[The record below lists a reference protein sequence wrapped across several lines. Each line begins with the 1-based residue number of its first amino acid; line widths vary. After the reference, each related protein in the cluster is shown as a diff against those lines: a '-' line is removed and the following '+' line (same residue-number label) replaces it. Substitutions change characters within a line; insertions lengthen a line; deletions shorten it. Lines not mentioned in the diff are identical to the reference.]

1 MYTAS
6 EKLSTAN
13 ITDIMQTAYID
24 YSMSVIISRALPDA
38 RDGLK
43 PVQRRILYAML
54 REGLL
59 HNRAYDKCAGVVGE
73 VLKNYHPHGDS
84 SVYDTL
90 VRLAQTWVMRYPL
103 IDPQGNF
110 GSVDGDPPAAYRYTE
125 CRLNEIAED
134 LLKDIEEDTVDF
146 APNYKE
152 STTEPTVLP
161 SALPNLL
168 MNGSTGIAVGMTTN
182 IPPHNL
188 DEIIDA
194 TCAIIDRPGIS
205 VDDLCRIV
213 QGPDFPTGGVIS
225 GREGILSYLRT
236 GKGIVRIR
244 GKAHTEELKG
254 GMEQIVITEIPYNVN
269 RATLVTRIAELVS
282 EKEIDGIRDLR
293 DESDENTRIV
303 IELKRGEQAK
313 VVINQLFQK
322 TALESSFGVTL
333 LALDQKRPKQMNIKE
348 LIECYIAH
356 RRDVVTRRTRF
367 RLREA
372 EDRAHIL
379 EGYIIAL
386 DNLDDFV
393 RIIRAS
399 ANREE
404 AKVKLMAKYPLS
416 ERQTDAILELRLY
429 QLTGLERGKI
439 EAEYL
444 ELMKLIEELRG
455 ILDSEAK
462 LMALIKEELLGMK
475 AKYTSPRR
483 TIIEA
488 AAGEFRMEDV
498 VPNEGCV
505 ITVSHLGFI
514 KRTPVADYR
523 SQRRGGKGVIGAETY
538 DEDFVEHLFTA
549 STHDYILFFS
559 STGQCHARK
568 CYDVPEG
575 TRASKGKSISSFLR
589 LGDGEKIAAMLCVK
603 DFVEDRFLVM
613 ATRSG
618 VIKKSALSD
627 YANAT
632 REGGLIGINLADGDK
647 VIGTVLT
654 TGSDELI
661 LVSNQGLA
669 VRFRERDP
677 ESGEELFR
685 ATGRATGGVTGMRFK
700 LESDYLDVIEV
711 VDHNAKFLVASEAG
725 QGVRT
730 RFEDYPLINRGG
742 SGVWAIDL
750 PGFGDSALPPD
761 VRDVDGVFPY
771 VEEGMAQLFGDRQID
786 LMGFSFGGLTA
797 GFLAA
802 HYPARMQRLML
813 IGIPA
818 LGLFGQGRP
827 MRGLRADMTEQ
838 ERAQVF
844 RHNLLQLMLHH
855 PESVDDEAIA
865 MHAANVSRD
874 RLRRRRIARG
884 DALLHLQQRWT
895 CPVYTFWG
903 EHDVLYPGRL
913 EEVRQALSGC
923 RLMSFDV
930 IPDAGHWVMY
940 ERAQAFNQRACQTLR
955 LPLAIT

>member
-1 MYTAS
+1 MDKPS
-6 EKLSTAN
+6 EKLSSAN

-59 HNRAYDKCAGVVGE
+59 HNRAFDKCAGVVGE

-90 VRLAQTWVMRYPL
+90 VRLAQPWVMRYPL

-125 CRLNEIAED
+125 ARLREIAED
-134 LLKDIEEDTVDF
+134 LLRDIEEETVDF
-146 APNYKE
+146 VPNYKE

-161 SALPNLL
+161 AALPNLL

-194 TCAIIDRPGIS
+194 ACAIIDRPGIS
-205 VDDLCRIV
+205 VDELCGII
-213 QGPDFPTGGVIS
+213 QGPDFPTGGIIS

-236 GKGIVRIR
+236 GKGIVRTR

-254 GMEQIVITEIPYNVN
+254 GMEQVVITEIPYNVN

-322 TALESSFGVTL
+322 TALESSFGVIL

-348 LIECYIAH
+348 LIECYLAH
-356 RRDVVTRRTRF
+356 RREVVTRRTRF

-404 AKVKLMAKYPLS
+404 ARERLMARYPLS

-455 ILDSEAK
+455 ILESEAK
-462 LMALIKEELLGMK
+462 LLDLIKRELLEMK

-483 TIIEA
+483 TAIEA
-488 AAGEFRMEDV
+488 AVGEFRMEDV

-514 KRTPVADYR
+514 KRTPAAEYR

-538 DEDFVEHLFTA
+538 EEDFVEHLFTA
-549 STHDYILFFS
+549 STHDYILFLS
-559 STGQCHARK
+559 SSGQCHARK

-575 TRASKGKSISSFLR
+575 TRASRGKSVGSFLR
-589 LGDGEKIAAMLCVK
+589 LSEGEKIAAMLCVR
-603 DFVEDRFLVM
+603 DFVADRFLVM
-613 ATRSG
+613 ATRAG
-618 VIKKSALSD
+618 VIKKSPLSD
-627 YANAT
+627 YANST
-632 REGGLIGINLADGDK
+632 RDGGIIGINLDPGDK

-654 TGSDELI
+654 TGGDELV
-661 LVSNQGLA
+661 LVSHQGLA

-677 ESGEELFR
+677 ETGEELFR
-685 ATGRATGGVTGMRFK
+685 PTGRATGGVTGMRFK
-700 LESDYLDVIEV
+700 LASDVLQAITV
-711 VDHNAKFLVASEAG
+711 VDHAAKFLVASEAG
-725 QGVRT
+725 LGVRT
-730 RFEDYPLINRGG
+730 RFEDYRLINRGG

-750 PGFGDSALPPD
+750 PEDGSIRLAGALA
-761 VRDVDGVFPY
+761 VRDEDEV
-771 VEEGMAQLFGDRQID
+771 ML
-786 LMGFSFGGLTA
+786 LTA
-797 GFLAA
+797 KGQSIRCPVAGIRETGRGA
-802 HYPARMQRLML
+802 KGVRLVTL
-813 IGIPA
+813 EPG
-818 LGLFGQGRP
+818 
-827 MRGLRADMTEQ
+827 DK
-838 ERAQVF
+838 
-844 RHNLLQLMLHH
+844 LL
-855 PESVDDEAIA
+855 S
-865 MHAANVSRD
+865 
-874 RLRRRRIARG
+874 IARIVET
-884 DALLHLQQRWT
+884 D
-895 CPVYTFWG
+895 
-903 EHDVLYPGRL
+903 
-913 EEVRQALSGC
+913 EEQAAAAE
-923 RLMSFDV
+923 
-930 IPDAGHWVMY
+930 PAG
-940 ERAQAFNQRACQTLR
+940 
-955 LPLAIT
+955 P

>member
-1 MYTAS
+1 VYTAS
-6 EKLSTAN
+6 EKLSSAN

-59 HNRAYDKCAGVVGE
+59 HNRPFDKCAGVVGE

-90 VRLAQTWVMRYPL
+90 VRMAQPWVMRYPL

-125 CRLNEIAED
+125 ARLNEIAEE

-161 SALPNLL
+161 AALPNLL

-194 TCAIIDRPGIS
+194 TCAIIDKPSIS
-205 VDDLCRIV
+205 VDELCTIV
-213 QGPDFPTGGVIS
+213 KGPDFPTGGIIS
-225 GREGILSYLRT
+225 GREGILSYLKT
-236 GKGIVRIR
+236 GKGIVRTR
-244 GKAHTEELKG
+244 GKAHTEEVKG

-269 RATLVTRIAELVS
+269 RNTLVTRIAELVG

-333 LALDQKRPKQMNIKE
+333 LALDKKRPKQMNIKE
-348 LIECYIAH
+348 LIECYIEH
-356 RRDVVTRRTRF
+356 RRDVVTRRTKY
-367 RLREA
+367 RLEKA
-372 EDRAHIL
+372 LDRAHIL

-393 RIIRAS
+393 KIIRAS
-399 ANREE
+399 SNRDE

-416 ERQTDAILELRLY
+416 DRQTDAILELRLY

-439 EAEYL
+439 EAEYRD
-444 ELMKLIEELRG
+444 LMVLIEELRA
-455 ILDSEAK
+455 ILESETK
-462 LMALIKEELLGMK
+462 LMALIKTELLEMK
-475 AKYTSPRR
+475 LKYTSPRR
-483 TIIEA
+483 TVIEA
-488 AAGEFRMEDV
+488 AIGEFRMEDV

-549 STHDYILFFS
+549 STHDYILFF
-559 STGQCHARK
+559 TNKGQCHAK
-568 CYDVPEG
+568 KVYDVPEG
-575 TRASKGKSISSFLR
+575 TRASKGKSVSSFLR

-603 DFVEDRFLVM
+603 DFVDDRFLVM
-613 ATRSG
+613 ATKSG

-632 REGGLIGINLADGDK
+632 REGGLIGINLSGDDV

-654 TGSDELI
+654 TGTDELI

-677 ESGEELFR
+677 ESGEDLFR
-685 ATGRATGGVTGMRFK
+685 PTGRATGGVTGMRFK
-700 LESDYLDVIEV
+700 LASDYLQAIEV
-711 VDHNAKFLVASEAG
+711 VDHEAKFLVASEAG
-725 QGVRT
+725 LGVRT
-730 RFEDYPLINRGG
+730 RFEDYRLINRGG

-750 PGFGDSALPPD
+750 PEDGSIRLAGALSVKD
-761 VRDVDGVFPY
+761 NDEV
-771 VEEGMAQLFGDRQID
+771 ML
-786 LMGFSFGGLTA
+786 LTA
-797 GFLAA
+797 KGQSIRCPVKDIRETGRGAKGV
-802 HYPARMQRLML
+802 RLVTL
-813 IGIPA
+813 EPG
-818 LGLFGQGRP
+818 
-827 MRGLRADMTEQ
+827 DK
-838 ERAQVF
+838 
-844 RHNLLQLMLHH
+844 LL
-855 PESVDDEAIA
+855 S
-865 MHAANVSRD
+865 
-874 RLRRRRIARG
+874 IARIVET
-884 DALLHLQQRWT
+884 DEQQAAAAELR
-895 CPVYTFWG
+895 
-903 EHDVLYPGRL
+903 
-913 EEVRQALSGC
+913 
-923 RLMSFDV
+923 
-930 IPDAGHWVMY
+930 DAGPAPTV
-940 ERAQAFNQRACQTLR
+940 
-955 LPLAIT
+955 

>member
-1 MYTAS
+1 MDKPS
-6 EKLSTAN
+6 EKLSSAN

-59 HNRAYDKCAGVVGE
+59 HNRAFDKCAGVVGE

-90 VRLAQTWVMRYPL
+90 VRLAQPWVMRYPL

-125 CRLNEIAED
+125 ARLREIAED
-134 LLKDIEEDTVDF
+134 LLRDIEEETVDF
-146 APNYKE
+146 VPNYKE

-161 SALPNLL
+161 AALPNLL

-194 TCAIIDRPGIS
+194 ACAIIDRPGIS
-205 VDDLCRIV
+205 VDELCGII
-213 QGPDFPTGGVIS
+213 QGPDFPTGGIIS

-236 GKGIVRIR
+236 GKGIVRTR

-254 GMEQIVITEIPYNVN
+254 GMEQVVITEIPYNVN

-322 TALESSFGVTL
+322 TALESSFGVIL

-348 LIECYIAH
+348 LIECYLAH
-356 RRDVVTRRTRF
+356 RREVVTRRTRF

-404 AKVKLMAKYPLS
+404 ARERLMARYPLS

-455 ILDSEAK
+455 ILESEAK
-462 LMALIKEELLGMK
+462 LLDLIKRELLEMK

-483 TIIEA
+483 TAIEA
-488 AAGEFRMEDV
+488 AVGEFRMEDV

-514 KRTPVADYR
+514 KRTPAAEYR

-538 DEDFVEHLFTA
+538 EEDFVEHLFTA
-549 STHDYILFFS
+549 STHDYILFLS
-559 STGQCHARK
+559 SSGQCHARK
-568 CYDVPEG
+568 CYEVPEG
-575 TRASKGKSISSFLR
+575 TRASRGKSVGSFLR
-589 LGDGEKIAAMLCVK
+589 LSEGEKIAAMLCVR
-603 DFVEDRFLVM
+603 DFVADRFLVM
-613 ATRSG
+613 ATRAG
-618 VIKKSALSD
+618 VIKKSPLSD
-627 YANAT
+627 YANST
-632 REGGLIGINLADGDK
+632 RDGGIIGINLDPGDK

-654 TGSDELI
+654 TGADELV
-661 LVSNQGLA
+661 LVSHQGLA

-677 ESGEELFR
+677 ETGEELFR
-685 ATGRATGGVTGMRFK
+685 PTGRATGGVTGMRFK
-700 LESDYLDVIEV
+700 LASDVLQAITV
-711 VDHNAKFLVASEAG
+711 VDHAAKFLVASEAG
-725 QGVRT
+725 LGVRT
-730 RFEDYPLINRGG
+730 RFEDYRLINRGG

-750 PGFGDSALPPD
+750 PEDGSIRLAGALA
-761 VRDVDGVFPY
+761 VRDEDEV
-771 VEEGMAQLFGDRQID
+771 ML
-786 LMGFSFGGLTA
+786 LTA
-797 GFLAA
+797 KGQSIRCPVAGIRETGRGA
-802 HYPARMQRLML
+802 KGVRLVTL
-813 IGIPA
+813 EPG
-818 LGLFGQGRP
+818 
-827 MRGLRADMTEQ
+827 DK
-838 ERAQVF
+838 
-844 RHNLLQLMLHH
+844 LL
-855 PESVDDEAIA
+855 S
-865 MHAANVSRD
+865 
-874 RLRRRRIARG
+874 IARIVET
-884 DALLHLQQRWT
+884 D
-895 CPVYTFWG
+895 
-903 EHDVLYPGRL
+903 
-913 EEVRQALSGC
+913 EEQAAAAE
-923 RLMSFDV
+923 
-930 IPDAGHWVMY
+930 PAG
-940 ERAQAFNQRACQTLR
+940 
-955 LPLAIT
+955 P

>member
-6 EKLSTAN
+6 EKLSSAN

-59 HNRAYDKCAGVVGE
+59 HNRSYDKCAGVVGE

-161 SALPNLL
+161 AALPNLL

-188 DEIIDA
+188 DEIMDA
-194 TCAIIDRPGIS
+194 TCAIIDRPGIT
-205 VDDLCRIV
+205 VEELCGIV

-225 GREGILSYLRT
+225 GREGILSYLKT

-269 RATLVTRIAELVS
+269 RSTLVTRIAELVS

-367 RLREA
+367 RLKEA

-399 ANREE
+399 QNRDE
-404 AKVKLMAKYPLS
+404 AKTRLMAKYPLS

-439 EAEYL
+439 EAEYV

-462 LMALIKEELLGMK
+462 LMALIKKELLEMK

-559 STGQCHARK
+559 STGQCHAKK

-575 TRASKGKSISSFLR
+575 TRASKGKSVSSFLR
-589 LGDGEKIAAMLCVK
+589 LGDGEKIAAMMCIK
-603 DFVEDRFLVM
+603 DFVDDRFLVM
-613 ATRSG
+613 ATKSG

-632 REGGLIGINLADGDK
+632 REGGLIGINLGDGDK

-669 VRFRERDP
+669 VRFRERDS

-730 RFEDYPLINRGG
+730 RFEDYRLINRGG

-750 PGFGDSALPPD
+750 PEDGSIRLAGALS
-761 VRDVDGVFPY
+761 VRDEDEV
-771 VEEGMAQLFGDRQID
+771 ML
-786 LMGFSFGGLTA
+786 LTA
-797 GFLAA
+797 KGQSIRCPVKDIRETNRGAKGV
-802 HYPARMQRLML
+802 RLVTL
-813 IGIPA
+813 EPG
-818 LGLFGQGRP
+818 
-827 MRGLRADMTEQ
+827 DK
-838 ERAQVF
+838 
-844 RHNLLQLMLHH
+844 LL
-855 PESVDDEAIA
+855 S
-865 MHAANVSRD
+865 
-874 RLRRRRIARG
+874 IARIVET
-884 DALLHLQQRWT
+884 DEQQAAEA
-895 CPVYTFWG
+895 PAA
-903 EHDVLYPGRL
+903 E
-913 EEVRQALSGC
+913 A
-923 RLMSFDV
+923 
-930 IPDAGHWVMY
+930 
-940 ERAQAFNQRACQTLR
+940 
-955 LPLAIT
+955 